1 MRGRVLKEK
10 ERERFDAFVA
20 GHAKGHILQSWAWGA
35 VKAGTGWRAHR
46 LVLEDDDGGIR
57 GAVSILEREL
67 PVVKRPIFY
76 SPRGPVVDFGDAEAF
91 AALCRA
97 VRELAEKR
105 GAVFWKIDPDLPA
118 EPATAAFL
126 LDQGFREL
134 ARGPNFEG
142 VQPRFVFRLSLEREL
157 DGIFASFSSKTRY
170 NIRLAGRRGVTV
182 RTGTAE
188 DLPAFYA
195 LLRETAERDR
205 FLIRGAGYF
214 DLIWRH
220 IIERGY
226 GRLFIADYQGEPIAA
241 TLAFTIG
248 DKAWYIYGASGN
260 RHRDAMPNYAL
271 QWAMICWAKELGCRM
286 YDFRGVSGDLNPD
299 NPLYGLYRFKK
310 GFNGDFVEFVGE
322 FDYVFAPVIY
332 NLWQWGEPRY
342 RRWRGRLAELR
353 KRLAGGGRR

>member
-1 MRGRVLKEK
+1 MKGRVLGEN
-10 ERERFDAFVA
+10 ERERFDAFIA
-20 GHAKGHILQSWAWGA
+20 GHVKGHILQSWAWGD

-46 LVLEDDDGGIR
+46 LVLENSDGGIR
-57 GAVSILEREL
+57 GAVSILERRL
-67 PVVKRPIFY
+67 PVLKRPIFY
-76 SPRGPVVDFGDAEAF
+76 APRGPVVDFGDEEAF
-91 AALCRA
+91 AGICRA
-97 VRELAEKR
+97 VRELAGER

-118 EPATAAFL
+118 DPATAAFL
-126 LDQGFREL
+126 RRQGFRQL

-157 DGIFASFSSKTRY
+157 DEIFAAFAPKTRY
-170 NIRLAGRRGVTV
+170 NVRLAERRGVTV
-182 RTGTAE
+182 RVGTAA

-205 FLIRGAGYF
+205 FLIRGAGYY

-220 IIERGY
+220 VVERGY

-248 DKAWYIYGASGN
+248 DKAWYVYGASGN
-260 RHRDAMPNYAL
+260 RHREVMPNYAL
-271 QWAMICWAKELGCRM
+271 QWAMIRWAKELGCRM

-322 FDYVFAPVIY
+322 FDYVFAPVVY
-332 NLWQWGEPRY
+332 NLWQWSEPRY
-342 RRWRGRLAELR
+342 RHWRGRLAEFR
-353 KRLAGGGRR
+353 KRLTGGGRR